1 MSTTTARLAGSAAF
15 AALLLGAAIAGCG
28 GGGGGY
34 GGAVNMPHNNPSPS
48 PSPGILGALNVTT
61 GGAYP
66 SFTTAPAASEF
77 VEFSC
82 GCTDVAGTGATD
94 ASGDFTIISPVT
106 PIPTPN
112 PSYTIV
118 PSRNYVV
125 IAEPAGTHMGPQ
137 AWTIV
142 FAGSDPTHDLVLN
155 SAASPMPG
163 VMGSSDVYTTAAAL
177 YIYKNSTFGG
187 NQAIDDWN
195 FNMIEAWVLHL
206 AANPN
211 GAEKTLFADIAA
223 QSGAGASLFS
233 RAPGWDMSQPTA
245 APVINAD
252 LNTVK
257 NSADASI
264 PTPCPSGP
272 GSCTGT
278 PTP

>member
-1 MSTTTARLAGSAAF
+1 MNTTTARLAGSAAF

-48 PSPGILGALNVTT
+48 PSPGILGNMNVTT
-61 GGAYP
+61 AGTYP
-66 SFTTAPAASEF
+66 TFTQSAAASDLL
-77 VEFSC
+77 VFSC
-82 GCTDVAGTGATD
+82 GCTSVAGTGATD
-94 ASGDFTIISPVT
+94 ASGNFNIISPAT

-125 IAEPAGTHMGPQ
+125 IAEPGSLAGPQ

-142 FAGSDPTHDLVLN
+142 FAGSVPAHDLTLN

-177 YIYKNSTFGG
+177 YIFKNSTFGG

-211 GAEKTLFADIAA
+211 AAERTLFADIAA
-223 QSGAGASLFS
+223 QGGAGASLFT
-233 RAPGWDMSQPTA
+233 RAPGWNMSQPTA

-257 NSADASI
+257 NSADAAI

>member
-1 MSTTTARLAGSAAF
+1 MHTTTARLAGCAAMAAF
-15 AALLLGAAIAGCG
+15 MLGAAIAGCG
-28 GGGGGY
+28 GGGGG
-34 GGAVNMPHNNPSPS
+34 GTISAPHNNPSPS
-48 PSPGILGALNVTT
+48 PLASPGLLGNMNVTT
-61 GGAYP
+61 AGTYP
-66 SFTTAPAASEF
+66 SFTSSPAASDM
-77 VEFSC
+77 VVFSC
-82 GCTDVAGTGATD
+82 GCTAVGGTGSTD
-94 ASGDFTIISPVT
+94 ASGNFSIVSPST

-118 PSRNYVV
+118 PTRNYVV
-125 IAEPAGTHMGPQ
+125 IAEPGTLAGPQ

-142 FAGSDPTHDLVLN
+142 FAGNDPTHDLTLN

-195 FNMIEAWVLHL
+195 FNIIERWVLKL
-206 AANPN
+206 AAAPN

-223 QSGAGASLFS
+223 QGGAGASLFP
-233 RAPGWDMSQPTA
+233 RAPGWNAAQPTA
-245 APVINAD
+245 APVIDAD

-257 NSADASI
+257 NSADAAI